1 MSMIG
6 EYARLTPSELKRAI
20 DDPEWVLNHLE
31 DLQDTLD
38 EAEICADEWDGSD
51 EPPGRARFYSTR
63 KTWNLLA
70 FLLERASFPVSVV
83 YGEHVLDPEQD
94 WGYGP
99 ASYLTPDRVKYA
111 ANALDATPYS
121 QLAQGVTRADLN
133 QAGVYPAPW
142 DSDDPGVGW
151 GEEYY
156 ERLTAFF
163 GAAADAGDAVLCWI
177 D

>member
-6 EYARLTPSELKRAI
+6 EYARLTPAELQRAI
-20 DDPEWVLNHLE
+20 SDPEWVMDYLDELK
-31 DLQDTLD
+31 DALD
-38 EAEICADEWDGSD
+38 EAEVHEDEWDGSD
-51 EPPGRARFYSTR
+51 DPPGRAKLYSTY

-70 FLLERASFPVSVV
+70 YLLDRASFPVNVI
-83 YGEHVLDPEQD
+83 YGERVLNSEQD
-94 WGYGP
+94 WGYGA

-121 QLAQGVTRADLN
+121 QLAQGVTPADLN
-133 QAGVYPAPW
+133 GAGIYPIPW
-142 DSDDPGVGW
+142 EAEDSAEW
-151 GEEYY
+151 GREHY

-163 GAAADAGDAVLCWI
+163 GAAADAGDAVLCWL

>member
-6 EYARLTPSELKRAI
+6 EYARLTPAELQRAI
-20 DDPEWVLNHLE
+20 SDPEWLMDYIDELK
-31 DLQDTLD
+31 DGLD
-38 EAEICADEWDGSD
+38 EAELWESDWDGSD
-51 EPPGRARFYSTR
+51 DPPGRAKLYSTY

-70 FLLERASFPVSVV
+70 HLLHLASFPVNVIH
-83 YGEHVLDPEQD
+83 GEHVLDPDQD

-121 QLAQGVTRADLN
+121 RLAQGVTSADLN
-133 QAGVYPAPW
+133 AAEIYPMPW
-142 DSDDPGVGW
+142 EADDSAEW
-151 GEEYY
+151 GRQYY

-163 GAAADAGDAVLCWI
+163 GAAADAGDAVLCWL